1 MAIEII
7 IDSDQQKTYAK
18 SLIDQMPIDGSCTVI
33 TKKTDV
39 SPTARQRRLRWKWM
53 GEIAQSGLGQND
65 TKDGVDMYCKWK
77 FARPILLRDSE
88 VFGASFAGFEN
99 LVKDYDPFLKKELYK
114 EFTRDYI
121 SPEKLM
127 TKAQEAEYLRDIQNF
142 WTRLGVEMT
151 DPSMMGLDLTRKP
164 KEEQHL

>member
-39 SPTARQRRLRWKWM
+39 SPTARQRRLRWKWC
-53 GEIAQSGLGQND
+53 GEIASSGLGSSD
-65 TKDGVDMYCKWK
+65 TKDGVDLYCKYK

-88 VFGASFAGFEN
+88 VFGAIFAGFE
-99 LVKDYDPFLKKELYK
+99 LAIKDYDPEEKKECYRQ
-114 EFTRDYI
+114 FTRDYI
-121 SPEKLM
+121 SVEHLM
-127 TKAQEAEYLRDIQNF
+127 NKAQEAEYLKDIQDF
-142 WTRLGVEMT
+142 WTRLGVELT
-151 DPSMMGLDLTRKP
+151 DPSLYGLDKDLTRKP
-164 KEEQHL
+164 KGK